1 MTPDE
6 RPVPR
11 GQRAL
16 PARRGRVAAAA
27 AVSLLLHAGL
37 ALAFVQS
44 WGSGREVDVGGK
56 AIAVTLVTG
65 PLGGASGREG
75 TETAEKNDAEEAAA
89 SAAPPKAAV
98 KEAAKPEAKEPTG
111 PQPPVRKVAKK
122 DTAPPKVSEAATPP
136 PADPTPEAAP
146 KPELEAPRSVTAEAT
161 LPAPPRKPEMP
172 ARKTASVQE
181 TRPPEPP
188 AEPPRERAKVTKE
201 PASGGHEQ
209 PATPHP
215 ATRRQLASL
224 NGSAPA
230 VAEGEGNDGE
240 DKAQLAAKGNGETGN
255 GTQGAGRQAAA
266 PAAGNPA
273 PSYPTRARR
282 RGWEG
287 RVVLEVA
294 VAADGTV
301 KAVEV
306 RESSGYAA
314 LDRAALDAVRGWR
327 FSPASE
333 DGTSV
338 ADKVSVPVRFA
349 LRDD

>member
-1 MTPDE
+1 MTADE

-11 GQRAL
+11 QQRAL
-16 PARRGRVAAAA
+16 PARRGRVVAAA

-65 PLGGASGREG
+65 PLGGAGGREG
-75 TETAEKNDAEEAAA
+75 TETAEESGADEAAA
-89 SAAPPKAAV
+89 DAAPR
-98 KEAAKPEAKEPTG
+98 KEAVEETVKPELKQPEG
-111 PQPPVRKVAKK
+111 QQPPLRKVAKEE
-122 DTAPPKVSEAATPP
+122 TAPPKISEAATPP
-136 PADPTPEAAP
+136 PVKAVREAAP
-146 KPELEAPRSVTAEAT
+146 KPELEAPRSATAEAA
-161 LPAPPRKPEMP
+161 LPPPPRKPEAP
-172 ARKTASVQE
+172 VRKTASVQE

-188 AEPPRERAKVTKE
+188 AEPPRERPEVTKE
-201 PASGGHEQ
+201 PASGGQEQ

-224 NGSAPA
+224 TGSAHA
-230 VAEGEGNDGE
+230 VADGKG
-240 DKAQLAAKGNGETGN
+240 DDKKNKAQLAAKGNGETGN

-266 PAAGNPA
+266 PVAGNPA
-273 PSYPTRARR
+273 PGYPTRARR

-301 KAVEV
+301 NAVEV
-306 RESSGYAA
+306 RESSGYAT
-314 LDRAALDAVRGWR
+314 LDRAARDAVRGWR

-333 DGTSV
+333 HGVAV
-338 ADKVSVPVRFA
+338 ADKVTVPVRFA
-349 LRDD
+349 LRDG

>member
-16 PARRGRVAAAA
+16 PARRGRVVAAA

-75 TETAEKNDAEEAAA
+75 TETAEKNDAEKAAA

-98 KEAAKPEAKEPTG
+98 EESVKTEPKQAEMR
-111 PQPPVRKVAKK
+111 QPPPRKVMREK
-122 DTAPPKVSEAATPP
+122 TAPPKVLEAATPP

-146 KPELEAPRSVTAEAT
+146 EPELEAPRSATAEAA
-161 LPAPPRKPEMP
+161 LPPPPRKPERP
-172 ARKTASVQE
+172 ARKTTPAQE
-181 TRPPEPP
+181 TQTPEPP
-188 AEPPRERAKVTKE
+188 AEPPRERPEVTKE
-201 PASGGHEQ
+201 PASGEQEQ

-224 NGSAPA
+224 TGSAHA
-230 VAEGEGNDGE
+230 VADGKG
-240 DKAQLAAKGNGETGN
+240 DDNKNKVQLVAKGNGETGD
-255 GTQGAGRQAAA
+255 GTQGVGRQAAA
-266 PAAGNPA
+266 PVAGNPA
-273 PSYPTRARR
+273 PGYPTRARR

-301 KAVEV
+301 NAVEV

-314 LDRAALDAVRGWR
+314 LDRAARDAVRDWR

-333 DGTSV
+333 DGMAV
-338 ADKVSVPVRFA
+338 ADKVTVPVRFA